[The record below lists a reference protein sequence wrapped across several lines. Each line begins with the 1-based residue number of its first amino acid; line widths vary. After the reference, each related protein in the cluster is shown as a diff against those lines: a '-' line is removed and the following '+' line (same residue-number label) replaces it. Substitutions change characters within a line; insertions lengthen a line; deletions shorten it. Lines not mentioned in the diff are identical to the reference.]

1 MKQLW
6 KGLAVLTMIGL
17 LSVGGGTAQ
26 AVVGIPDDV
35 PANTLLFPFFKVNPN
50 PTSSS
55 RQDTL
60 LVVTNASSILAEA
73 HFTIW
78 DVRSAHVYDFTVLLS
93 PHDVYSCSLLDL
105 FLSPQACAQAV
116 QAPPSVIP
124 ALTTTVAGQTL
135 LVGYVTVDASPEVTS
150 LFPGQAGYPL
160 ADCNIF
166 TGYEYLVNLPSGS
179 SSGFNAVSIEHTL
192 ATKGQSAPAFIGG
205 NTVGFYLNKCI
216 EIQGAP
222 CPYDVLERI
231 DAPNGDI
238 AQTGTNDTPGL
249 DLILRYFT
257 LSSINARTEIWVW
270 KDRNTDGTSGQAS
283 GQVSIAVYDEDEN
296 LHSTTVN
303 LPNEVNAVDAAGL
316 ISPGAPGGWFR
327 IKFLNSQFN
336 STGPPIQAVAYSL
349 QFANS
354 QNASLRWDAVFP
366 AHRQYTDYIG
376 GVSEE

>member
-17 LSVGGGTAQ
+17 LHVGGGTAQ

-35 PANTLLFPFFKVNPN
+35 PGNTLLFPFFKVTPA
-50 PTSSS
+50 PTPSS

-60 LVVTNASSILAEA
+60 IVITNASSILAEA

-78 DVRSAHVYDFTVLLS
+78 DIRSAHVYDFNVLVS

-124 ALTTTVAGQTL
+124 ALTTTVAGQTIL
-135 LVGYVTVDASPEVTS
+135 SGYVTVDALPGVTS
-150 LFPGQAGYPL
+150 LFPGQPDYPL

-166 TGYEYLVNLPSGS
+166 VGHEYLVNLVSGS

-192 ATKGQSAPAFIGG
+192 AKKGQPAPAFIGG

-216 EIQGAP
+216 EIQGGP
-222 CPYDVLERI
+222 CPYDLLERI

-249 DLILRYFT
+249 DLIVRYFT

-270 KDRNTDGTSGQAS
+270 KDRNTDDAS
-283 GQVSIAVYDEDEN
+283 GQVSLAVYDEDEN

-303 LPNEVNAVDAAGL
+303 MPNEVNAIDPVDL

-336 STGPPIQAVAYSL
+336 SSGPPIQAVAYSL

-366 AHRQYTDYIG
+366 ADRQYTDYING
-376 GVSEE
+376 TSEE